1 MRSIVSLRALG
12 PSTVLV
18 TSVRVDGIAMDEVGL
33 AAADDHGVWM
43 VRTPLLPISVN
54 GAGDATAAIF
64 LAHLL
69 RGDDAPT
76 ALAKVASSVF
86 AILQNTLDLDRREIA
101 LVASGDAIADPA
113 CEFDVV
119 RLA

>member
-1 MRSIVSLRALG
+1 
-12 PSTVLV
+12 V
-18 TSVRVDGIAMDEVGL
+18 T
-33 AAADDHGVWM
+33 
-43 VRTPLLPISVN
+43 TPLLPVEVN

-101 LVASGDAIADPA
+101 LVSSGDRIADPA

>member
-1 MRSIVSLRALG
+1 VQ
-12 PSTVLV
+12 
-18 TSVRVDGIAMDEVGL
+18 
-33 AAADDHGVWM
+33 
-43 VRTPLLPISVN
+43 TPLLPVQVN

-69 RGDDAPT
+69 RGDDAAT

-101 LVASGDAIADPA
+101 LVTSGDQIADPA
-113 CEFDVV
+113 VEFEVR